1 MITFD
6 APVVLYVAPVVALFV
21 MGLAFWARSS
31 RVRRAGAWS
40 EDIGAVARRTGR
52 GGAVALGVSAL
63 LVGTALAGPRFGRR
77 VVTTETKALTMV
89 LAVDISRSM
98 LAEDAQPSRL
108 GRVQQEARRLV
119 QDLRGDR
126 IGLIAYAGRSFIL
139 SPLTVD
145 DGALQLLIEGLAPDL
160 ASAGGTELAV
170 ALDQARQLLLAGPGV
185 ADRVIVLFTDGEAH
199 DSLSQIS
206 AAAERL
212 RRDGVHLVVVAE
224 GGAAPVGIPLRD
236 VDGVLTGYQ
245 MDMDGN
251 VVQTRRRDDL
261 LSAVVDAARGAMVP
275 AGLGDQAGA
284 VRDLVD
290 SFKRTPQ
297 ATTTAAQDISR
308 AWIFLLAAV
317 VVLLVQTYTRRTA
330 ALAGIVFSLVVPG
343 SAIAQSRVSDADR
356 AWRDSLYLEAANLYE
371 AQVLSAKGGDT
382 AWLNLGTAAL
392 AIGDTLRARP
402 ALQRAAESL
411 DPELRFR
418 ALFNLGLLSLR
429 LAEADAANRQAHLD
443 EARRR
448 YREALLLRPTDEDSK
463 WNYELAVESAPPQ
476 GGEGQPPPPNPGG
489 DPGDPQEEPQ
499 GGLSREQAEQIL
511 DSMLAEEQQTLDK
524 INRRRAQPRETMR
537 RKNW

>member
-1 MITFD
+1 
-6 APVVLYVAPVVALFV
+6 
-21 MGLAFWARSS
+21 
-31 RVRRAGAWS
+31 
-40 EDIGAVARRTGR
+40 
-52 GGAVALGVSAL
+52 
-63 LVGTALAGPRFGRR
+63 
-77 VVTTETKALTMV
+77 VTTETKALTMV

-98 LAEDAQPSRL
+98 LAEDADPSRL
-108 GRVQQEARRLV
+108 GRVQREARRLI

-145 DGALQLLIEGLAPDL
+145 DGALQLLVDGLAPDL
-160 ASAGGTELAV
+160 ASAGGTELGV
-170 ALDQARQLLLAGPGV
+170 ALDQGRQLLLAGPGV
-185 ADRVIVLFTDGEAH
+185 ADRVLVLFTDGEAH
-199 DSLSQIS
+199 DSVGQIT

-236 VDGVLTGYQ
+236 LNGVLTGYQ
-245 MDMDGN
+245 EDLDGN

-261 LSAVVDAARGAMVP
+261 LSAVVDAARGALVP

-290 SFKRTPQ
+290 SFKRAPQ

-308 AWIFLLAAV
+308 AWMFLLAAAV
-317 VVLLVQTYTRRTA
+317 ILLLQTYTRRTA
-330 ALAGIVFSLVVPG
+330 ALAGIVFLLAAPG
-343 SAIAQSRVSDADR
+343 SAVGQSRLSSADN
-356 AWRDSLYLEAANLYE
+356 AWRDSLFAEAANLYE
-371 AQVLSAKGGDT
+371 AQVLAQQGGDT

-392 AIGDTLRARP
+392 VIGDTARAGP

-418 ALFNLGLLSLR
+418 ALFNLGLMALQ
-429 LAEADAANRQAHLD
+429 LAEADVANRQGHLD

-448 YREALLLRPTDEDSK
+448 YREALLLRPNHQDTK
-463 WNYELAVESAPPQ
+463 WNYELAIESAPPQ
-476 GGEGQPPPPNPGG
+476 GGDGQPPPPTPGG
-489 DPGDPQEEPQ
+489 EQGDPQQDPQ

-511 DSMLAEEQQTLDK
+511 NSMLAEEQQTLDK
-524 INRRRAQPRETMR
+524 INRRRAQPREAMR

>member
-1 MITFD
+1 
-6 APVVLYVAPVVALFV
+6 
-21 MGLAFWARSS
+21 
-31 RVRRAGAWS
+31 
-40 EDIGAVARRTGR
+40 
-52 GGAVALGVSAL
+52 
-63 LVGTALAGPRFGRR
+63 
-77 VVTTETKALTMV
+77 VTTETKALTMV

-98 LAEDAQPSRL
+98 LAEDADPSRL
-108 GRVQQEARRLV
+108 GRVQREARRLV

-145 DGALQLLIEGLAPDL
+145 DGALQLLVDGLAPDL

-170 ALDQARQLLLAGPGV
+170 ALDQGRQLLLAGPGV
-185 ADRVIVLFTDGEAH
+185 ADRVLVLFTDGEAH
-199 DSLSQIS
+199 DSVGQIT

-236 VDGVLTGYQ
+236 LNGVLTGYQ
-245 MDMDGN
+245 EDLGGN
-251 VVQTRRRDDL
+251 VVQTRRRDGL
-261 LSAVVDAARGAMVP
+261 LSAVVDAARGALVP

-290 SFKRTPQ
+290 SFKRAPQ

-308 AWIFLLAAV
+308 AWMFLLAAV
-317 VVLLVQTYTRRTA
+317 VILLLQTYTRRTA
-330 ALAGIVFSLVVPG
+330 ALAGIVFLLAAPG
-343 SAIAQSRVSDADR
+343 SAVGQSRLSSADN
-356 AWRDSLYLEAANLYE
+356 AWRDSLFAEAANLYE
-371 AQVLSAKGGDT
+371 AQVLAQQGGDT

-392 AIGDTLRARP
+392 AIGDTARAGP

-418 ALFNLGLLSLR
+418 ALFNLGLMSLQ
-429 LAEADAANRQAHLD
+429 LAEADVANRQGHLD

-448 YREALLLRPTDEDSK
+448 YREALLLRPNHEDTK
-463 WNYELAVESAPPQ
+463 WNYELAIESAPPQ
-476 GGEGQPPPPNPGG
+476 GGDGQPPPPTPGG
-489 DPGDPQEEPQ
+489 DQGDPQQDPQ

-511 DSMLAEEQQTLDK
+511 NSMLAEEQQTLDK
-524 INRRRAQPRETMR
+524 INRRRAQPREAMR